1 MNKKRM
7 LGAIITIAF
16 VGIGIYFL
24 FKNIEL
30 KKVEDEYQDYIP
42 QEEISDENN
51 QQTKIILYF
60 KNENDELENEIR
72 VINANILLKE
82 PEKQLIN
89 YLIKGPQNNNLQKLI
104 PDGTRLNEIK
114 IEKNCAIINFSNEIL
129 NYKDENEKLNLSLMD
144 IKGEILSISQFTLY
158 ANCKKGRRPSFVKA
172 GNPQKAEEMYEEFIR
187 VCKEKVPKVEHG
199 VFGADMKVELL
210 NDGPFTIVLDSK
222 EL

>member
-30 KKVEDEYQDYIP
+30 KKVEDEYQDYTP
-42 QEEISDENN
+42 QEEISDENS

-60 KNENDELENEIR
+60 KNENDELEKEIR

-104 PDGTRLNEIK
+104 TDGTRLNEIK

-129 NYKDENEKLNLSLMD
+129 NYKDENEKLKIINSIVNTLTNLKEINS
-144 IKGEILSISQFTLY
+144 IKILVNGSENENFSDEYLRI
-158 ANCKKGRRPSFVKA
+158 K
-172 GNPQKAEEMYEEFIR
+172 
-187 VCKEKVPKVEHG
+187 
-199 VFGADMKVELL
+199 
-210 NDGPFTIVLDSK
+210 
-222 EL
+222 

>member
-1 MNKKRM
+1 M

-42 QEEISDENN
+42 QEEISDENS

-114 IEKNCAIINFSNEIL
+114 IEK
-129 NYKDENEKLNLSLMD
+129 
-144 IKGEILSISQFTLY
+144 
-158 ANCKKGRRPSFVKA
+158 
-172 GNPQKAEEMYEEFIR
+172 
-187 VCKEKVPKVEHG
+187 
-199 VFGADMKVELL
+199 
-210 NDGPFTIVLDSK
+210 
-222 EL
+222 

>member
-30 KKVEDEYQDYIP
+30 KKVEDEYQDYTP
-42 QEEISDENN
+42 QEEISDENS

-60 KNENDELENEIR
+60 KNENDELEKEIR

-129 NYKDENEKLNLSLMD
+129 NYKDENEKLKIIN
-144 IKGEILSISQFTLY
+144 SISFSYLYLLIVTLT
-158 ANCKKGRRPSFVKA
+158 NL
-172 GNPQKAEEMYEEFIR
+172 
-187 VCKEKVPKVEHG
+187 KEINSIKILVNGSENENFSDEYLRIK
-199 VFGADMKVELL
+199 
-210 NDGPFTIVLDSK
+210 
-222 EL
+222 

>member
-30 KKVEDEYQDYIP
+30 KKVEDEYQDYTP
-42 QEEISDENN
+42 QEEISDENS

-114 IEKNCAIINFSNEIL
+114 IEKNCAIINFSND
-129 NYKDENEKLNLSLMD
+129 KDENEKLKIINSIVNTLTNLKEINS
-144 IKGEILSISQFTLY
+144 IKILVNGSENENFSDEYLRT
-158 ANCKKGRRPSFVKA
+158 K
-172 GNPQKAEEMYEEFIR
+172 
-187 VCKEKVPKVEHG
+187 
-199 VFGADMKVELL
+199 
-210 NDGPFTIVLDSK
+210 
-222 EL
+222 

>member
-1 MNKKRM
+1 M

-30 KKVEDEYQDYIP
+30 KKVEDEYQDYTP
-42 QEEISDENN
+42 QEEISDENS

-89 YLIKGPQNNNLQKLI
+89 YLIKGK
-104 PDGTRLNEIK
+104 E
-114 IEKNCAIINFSNEIL
+114 
-129 NYKDENEKLNLSLMD
+129 EN
-144 IKGEILSISQFTLY
+144 
-158 ANCKKGRRPSFVKA
+158 
-172 GNPQKAEEMYEEFIR
+172 
-187 VCKEKVPKVEHG
+187 G
-199 VFGADMKVELL
+199 V
-210 NDGPFTIVLDSK
+210 N
-222 EL
+222 

>member
-129 NYKDENEKLNLSLMD
+129 NYKDENEKLKIINSIVNTLTNLKEISS
-144 IKGEILSISQFTLY
+144 IKILVNGSENENFSDEYLRT
-158 ANCKKGRRPSFVKA
+158 K
-172 GNPQKAEEMYEEFIR
+172 
-187 VCKEKVPKVEHG
+187 
-199 VFGADMKVELL
+199 
-210 NDGPFTIVLDSK
+210 
-222 EL
+222 

>member
-30 KKVEDEYQDYIP
+30 KKVEDEYQDYTP
-42 QEEISDENN
+42 QEEISDENS

-60 KNENDELENEIR
+60 KNENDELEKEIR

-104 PDGTRLNEIK
+104 PDGTRLNETK

-129 NYKDENEKLNLSLMD
+129 NYKDENEKLKIINSIVNTLTNLKEINS
-144 IKGEILSISQFTLY
+144 IKILVNGSENENFSDEYLRI
-158 ANCKKGRRPSFVKA
+158 K
-172 GNPQKAEEMYEEFIR
+172 
-187 VCKEKVPKVEHG
+187 
-199 VFGADMKVELL
+199 
-210 NDGPFTIVLDSK
+210 
-222 EL
+222 

>member
-30 KKVEDEYQDYIP
+30 KKVEDEYQDYTP
-42 QEEISDENN
+42 QEEISDENS

-114 IEKNCAIINFSNEIL
+114 IEKNCAIINFSNEI
-129 NYKDENEKLNLSLMD
+129 
-144 IKGEILSISQFTLY
+144 
-158 ANCKKGRRPSFVKA
+158 
-172 GNPQKAEEMYEEFIR
+172 
-187 VCKEKVPKVEHG
+187 
-199 VFGADMKVELL
+199 
-210 NDGPFTIVLDSK
+210 
-222 EL
+222 

>member
-114 IEKNCAIINFSNEIL
+114 IETNEIL
-129 NYKDENEKLNLSLMD
+129 NYKDENEKLKIINSIVNTLTNLKEINS
-144 IKGEILSISQFTLY
+144 IKILVNGSENENFSDEYLRT
-158 ANCKKGRRPSFVKA
+158 K
-172 GNPQKAEEMYEEFIR
+172 
-187 VCKEKVPKVEHG
+187 
-199 VFGADMKVELL
+199 
-210 NDGPFTIVLDSK
+210 
-222 EL
+222 